1 MRHIPVIA
9 EPTTLKELGFNK
21 EQASHAQ
28 KISSIPREKLRAH
41 FDQVKESGGEF
52 TSFAARR

>member
-1 MRHIPVIA
+1 VIA

-28 KISSIPREKLRAH
+28 KIASIPREKLRAH